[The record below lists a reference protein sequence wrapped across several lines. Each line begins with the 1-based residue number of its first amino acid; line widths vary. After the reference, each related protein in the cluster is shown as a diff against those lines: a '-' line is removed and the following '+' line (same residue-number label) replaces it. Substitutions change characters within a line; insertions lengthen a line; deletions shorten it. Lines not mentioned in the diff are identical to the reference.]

1 MRGGDGARLGAGAEG
16 LLGLC
21 RVFSSLRKQAPTMTS
36 SFGRDQAPA
45 QVTLKSEIR
54 IINNFYFAFHREWF
68 LYTYVECSVKSVNTT
83 KNKRTLKSPQLIIF
97 IKNKLA
103 FSTII
108 TKLCRST
115 HFVCNC
121 SNLINRMKRHGNIGS
136 HGRK

>member
-1 MRGGDGARLGAGAEG
+1 MRGGDGARLGARAKG

-45 QVTLKSEIR
+45 QVTLKSDIP
-54 IINNFYFAFHREWF
+54 IINNVCFAFRREWF
-68 LYTYVECSVKSVNTT
+68 LNVECNVNTT
-83 KNKRTLKSPQLIIF
+83 RNKRTVISPQLIIF

-121 SNLINRMKRHGNIGS
+121 SNSINRMKRHGNIGS